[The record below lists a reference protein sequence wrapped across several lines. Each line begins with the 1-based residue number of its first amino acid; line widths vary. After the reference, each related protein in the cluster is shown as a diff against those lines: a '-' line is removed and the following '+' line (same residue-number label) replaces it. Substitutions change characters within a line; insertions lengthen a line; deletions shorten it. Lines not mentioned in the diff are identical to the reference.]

1 MNDHKQG
8 LVKID
13 CKYHFL
19 KKLILISSLPLSFI
33 ELVFIFVSN
42 YEQKNWAFDRN
53 KRGTEI
59 YHSFESSLDS
69 LSIENWSENGK
80 RIRLAFCFSTFKC
93 TLNLSKIAKDD
104 TKPSNGS
111 IDIENILE
119 WKKKH
124 FKPRLRCLPTYLC

>member
-1 MNDHKQG
+1 MTSKSW
-8 LVKID
+8 
-13 CKYHFL
+13 L
-19 KKLILISSLPLSFI
+19 KRTVNIAFKRNCSNSIFATSLPIACVYLCLNFQTKI
-33 ELVFIFVSN
+33 
-42 YEQKNWAFDRN
+42 WAFDRN

-111 IDIENILE
+111 IDIENVLE